1 MSKILLA
8 EDDDAMRHFLAK
20 ALVKQGHEVVDCAN
34 GMDAFDAI
42 KKNPDFDMLLTDI
55 VMPGMDGIELSNKSM
70 ALCPDIKIM
79 YITGFAGMNVG
90 ETQKSSHNPPIKT
103 LSKPF
108 HLNDLIKQV
117 DATLTE

>member
-90 ETQKSSHNPPIKT
+90 ETQKNSHNLSIKT